1 MGEMKFYLFL
11 GINKMKKPLLILFF
25 LTMIFSCKENTEGIS
40 TNIQEKEDL
49 DITNTF
55 KGNESISIV
64 IMISECSIKSEAMEN
79 FEFFDRGN
87 IENVKYSLKSYSL
100 VEKTVKSLSLD
111 TSKIIFDELINK
123 YINSLEFKHH
133 SDSSFLEI
141 SVRDNTKQ
149 TANFLNTLV
158 KNYQEHNIESKQR
171 FLEYLINF
179 LDEEIA
185 ITADTLTK
193 LERQLQDYRNSNQVI
208 DLEIDSEN
216 KEIIEIT
223 KILTYY
229 EKLYNSLLSKR
240 VERDIEFYS
249 ITSDIIIYEPA
260 IFFEKK

>member
-1 MGEMKFYLFL
+1 
-11 GINKMKKPLLILFF
+11 MKKPQLILFF

-40 TNIQEKEDL
+40 TNNQEKEDL

-55 KGNESISIV
+55 KGNESISIG
-64 IMISECSIKSEAMEN
+64 IMISEGSIKSEAMEN

-158 KNYQEHNIESKQR
+158 SILVETSIET
-171 FLEYLINF
+171 FL
-179 LDEEIA
+179 
-185 ITADTLTK
+185 K
-193 LERQLQDYRNSNQVI
+193 S
-208 DLEIDSEN
+208 
-216 KEIIEIT
+216 
-223 KILTYY
+223 IL
-229 EKLYNSLLSKR
+229 
-240 VERDIEFYS
+240 
-249 ITSDIIIYEPA
+249 
-260 IFFEKK
+260 